1 MTTFSTPTTNPP
13 AEQRTLHRITFGR
26 ATVTYEVGF
35 KSIRN
40 GHRREC
46 SSKGSST
53 RLLGATLAGSLRWPI
68 PNTFEPDLRDGRAA
82 LTRSPIKGDVD
93 AEFCLVGINLCRATT
108 VDYPGK
114 DTWETIYQ
122 RGQILPVFFINH
134 DYLILRLLTIGMSA
148 MKKRKLNGTPP
159 DSKEADTASAVDE
172 SENTSNDGIE
182 AKGTLQRGT
191 GSVEPAPAVTKS
203 FKDLGIIDSLCEACT
218 ALGYKA
224 PTPIQTESIPLAL
237 EGRDLIGLAE
247 TGSGKTAAFAI
258 PILQGTQFEPIA
270 SPLLLTP
277 FKALMDKPQ
286 PLFGLVLAPT
296 RELAYQIS
304 QAFEALG
311 SLISVRC
318 AVIVGGM
325 DMVPQAIALGKKPH
339 IVVATPGRLLDHL
352 ENTKGFSLR
361 NLKYLVMDE
370 ADRLL
375 DLDFGPILDKIL
387 KVLPRERRTYLFSAT
402 MTSKVESLQRASLSN
417 PLRVS
422 ISTNKYQTVSTLLQ
436 SYLFFPHKHKD
447 IYLVY
452 LLNEFAG
459 QSAIVFTRTVNETQ
473 RLAILLRS
481 LGFGAIPLHGQLSQS
496 ARLGALGKFRAG
508 SREILV
514 ATDVAARGLD
524 IPSVDIVLNF
534 DLPPDSKTYIHRV
547 GRTARAGKS
556 GHAISLVTQYD
567 VEVWLRIE
575 AALGKKL
582 PEYETVKEEVMVFSE
597 RVNNAQRDA
606 VRQMKDLHEKRG
618 TKGATLRGRKPGIG
632 GKGGKRGRDEMDRDE
647 G

>member
-1 MTTFSTPTTNPP
+1 
-13 AEQRTLHRITFGR
+13 
-26 ATVTYEVGF
+26 
-35 KSIRN
+35 
-40 GHRREC
+40 
-46 SSKGSST
+46 
-53 RLLGATLAGSLRWPI
+53 
-68 PNTFEPDLRDGRAA
+68 
-82 LTRSPIKGDVD
+82 
-93 AEFCLVGINLCRATT
+93 
-108 VDYPGK
+108 
-114 DTWETIYQ
+114 
-122 RGQILPVFFINH
+122 
-134 DYLILRLLTIGMSA
+134 MSA
-148 MKKRKLNGTPP
+148 LKKRKLNGSRPVADGPPTETEKSQPVVAVESPPKDGLTEREPSSNTP
-159 DSKEADTASAVDE
+159 ELADTA
-172 SENTSNDGIE
+172 
-182 AKGTLQRGT
+182 
-191 GSVEPAPAVTKS
+191 PKS
-203 FKDLGIIDSLCEACT
+203 FQDLGIIDSLCDACT

-224 PTPIQTESIPLAL
+224 PTPIQNEAIPLAL
-237 EGRDLIGLAE
+237 QGRDLIGLAE
-247 TGSGKTAAFAI
+247 TGSGKTAAFAL
-258 PILQGTQFEPIA
+258 PILQ
-270 SPLLLTP
+270 
-277 FKALMDKPQ
+277 ALMDKPQ
-286 PLFGLVLAPT
+286 PLFGLVMAPT

-339 IVVATPGRLLDHL
+339 IIVATPGRLLDHL

-361 NLKYLVMDE
+361 GLKYLVMDE

-436 SYLFFPHKHKD
+436 SYMFFPQKD
-447 IYLVY
+447 KDLYLVY
-452 LLNEFAG
+452 ILNEFAG

-496 ARLGALGKFRAG
+496 SRLGALGKFRAG
-508 SREILV
+508 SRDILV

-524 IPSVDIVLNF
+524 IPSVDIILNF

-556 GHAISLVTQYD
+556 GHAISFVTQYD
-567 VEVWLRIE
+567 VEIWQRIE
-575 AALGKKL
+575 AALGKQLK
-582 PEYETVKEEVMVFSE
+582 EYETEKDEVMVLGE
-597 RVNNAQRDA
+597 RVSEAQRA
-606 VRQMKDLHEKRG
+606 AIREMKDLHEKRG
-618 TKGATLRGRKPGIG
+618 TKGATLRGRKPGG
-632 GKGGKRGRDEMDRDE
+632 GVKGGKRGRDEMDREE